1 MNDNEKKIS
10 EYNALHNEL
19 HMRIN
24 NLYNHNYAIVT
35 LIAAIW
41 AFIISAYIDCFKDA
55 KLLCSFVAVIPIC
68 ISFIV
73 IFLMQ
78 QWNENFGG
86 LGRISAYLMV
96 FYEMPSLFSDELC
109 RSVNQQNDAVFWETQ
124 ATSSMFIDN
133 KSTWY
138 SNKSYL
144 LVSIVSVI
152 LSFVL
157 CAHSV
162 YYNGLHKWNSI
173 ISICLIAVCFS
184 VYIRLLI
191 RVRFDIGE
199 FKFKEIFKNIYI
211 AVKRNFILPDTAKKY
226 LDEYIFSDD
235 DNALLKKESNKHK
248 KQVQAKQKS
257 INRIKSTDEYKG
269 LIEYLDKEIVI

>member
-1 MNDNEKKIS
+1 M
-10 EYNALHNEL
+10 
-19 HMRIN
+19 
-24 NLYNHNYAIVT
+24 
-35 LIAAIW
+35 
-41 AFIISAYIDCFKDA
+41 
-55 KLLCSFVAVIPIC
+55 
-68 ISFIV
+68 
-73 IFLMQ
+73 
-78 QWNENFGG
+78 
-86 LGRISAYLMV
+86 
-96 FYEMPSLFSDELC
+96 
-109 RSVNQQNDAVFWETQ
+109 
-124 ATSSMFIDN
+124 
-133 KSTWY
+133 
-138 SNKSYL
+138 
-144 LVSIVSVI
+144 
-152 LSFVL
+152 
-157 CAHSV
+157 
-162 YYNGLHKWNSI
+162 
-173 ISICLIAVCFS
+173 IAVCFS